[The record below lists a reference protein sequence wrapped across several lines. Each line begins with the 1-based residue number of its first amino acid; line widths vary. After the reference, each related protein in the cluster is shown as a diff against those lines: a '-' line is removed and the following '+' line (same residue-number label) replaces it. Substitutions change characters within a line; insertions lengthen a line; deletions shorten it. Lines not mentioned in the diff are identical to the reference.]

1 MHPQDTSF
9 LVNGF
14 KPTVAAANPADV
26 AAFQLQR
33 QASAQQLQS
42 GAMDL
47 QQKQTDLR
55 DQQIYSDAMK
65 TAAGD
70 PQKAY
75 MVAAQNG
82 MSGKGLMQYQQNLLK
97 IQETQSVIGK
107 NKAEASK
114 AMTDEQEGQN
124 KMVAGA
130 ASSLL
135 ALPPS
140 QREGAYPAAMQQ
152 IARDMKV
159 DPSTLPQDY
168 ASFGASM
175 NLPPDQAL
183 LQFRDQHLN
192 NLEQNANVKA
202 GQEKAAADQKLT
214 EDQAEA
220 ARKAAIAPSA
230 LAASQNTAVT
240 GAPDPVTGLTKE
252 QTQTAANAAATL
264 AQTRARDAQ
273 TAKNEGQRNAIAGG
287 ELNLK
292 AKTYDQQYGSGA
304 STTAKAIVNGDL
316 DPATVRSMLRKN
328 PGLMAQAK
336 TLDPNFDEATI
347 DSRYAT
353 LKEFNNTSV
362 GKAGGQALALNT
374 LVHHAELY
382 QQAGEAL
389 RNGSFTPGYA
399 AYNEISKMMGSAAP
413 QNADLVARFLAG
425 ETGKVASGGVPA
437 EGEIHGILDNL
448 KTKNSPQ
455 QISDAGKT
463 LMQVAAGRFTPLME
477 LVKKNKLDNV
487 VQVLGPD
494 AKEILTRRGF
504 DPNTMKPAGAGG
516 SGALTAAE
524 AKGYLGKTGWT
535 GGAPTQ
541 AQKDAAAAL
550 AKKDG
555 RTF

>member
-107 NKAEASK
+107 NKAEGSK

-264 AQTRARDAQ
+264 VQTRARDAQ

-389 RNGSFTPGYA
+389 RNGSFTPGNA

-437 EGEIHGILDNL
+437 ESEIHGILDNL

-477 LVKKNKLDNV
+477 LAKKNKLDNV

-516 SGALTAAE
+516 APGAIPAAV
-524 AKGYLGKTGWT
+524 TS
-535 GGAPTQ
+535 
-541 AQKDAAAAL
+541 AL
-550 AKKDG
+550 SSQGPGIHTLSDGSKWMKAKDG
-555 RTF
+555 TVTKQ